1 MAATLTGISTIL
13 GAIVSHKIFHTM
25 FSLIKNGAF
34 SLKKESNQA
43 LLWIALGSSIG
54 LTGYCFCAFMI
65 TTNNDTESSF
75 FQDTGKQ
82 ITTTFIIGGS
92 LIAPLQIVSVWIR
105 IGIQASGTKKN
116 NKNQALKVFVKTFQV
131 ILFVCW
137 LFGIIL
143 KSSTILRFLVVG
155 AAIVTATTFHFGGKH
170 IVGMLHPGEKLSA
183 QSDDAYFRA
192 VEPSLV
198 IENCCATVRNA
209 MLGICVLQVASSPFV
224 TYDDYNKSALG
235 TALFMVSVCYAIFM
249 NYIILEYLRYGSRK
263 ALGMEFK
270 GIKGLKSTKVS
281 LESTVT
287 VETSEENSKGLTAG
301 ENAVLAEFGR
311 GSAENET

>member
-82 ITTTFIIGGS
+82 ITTTF
-92 LIAPLQIVSVWIR
+92 
-105 IGIQASGTKKN
+105 

-224 TYDDYNKSALG
+224 TYDDYNKSAVG
-235 TALFMVSVCYAIFM
+235 MVLFMVSVTW
-249 NYIILEYLRYGSRK
+249 
-263 ALGMEFK
+263 
-270 GIKGLKSTKVS
+270 GIYM
-281 LESTVT
+281 
-287 VETSEENSKGLTAG
+287 
-301 ENAVLAEFGR
+301 
-311 GSAENET
+311 